1 MDAEAIINSYDE
13 SQGWD
18 DATKLRICLE
28 YIENQKSNDI
38 FKGFLEEHV
47 AYDEGYGD

>member
-1 MDAEAIINSYDE
+1 MDAETILNQYGDQE
-13 SQGWD
+13 GWN
-18 DATKLRICLE
+18 DATKLSILLE

-47 AYDEGYGD
+47 AYDEGYGE